1 MARPKLDD
9 AAIADALR
17 TLPRWKRVGERIERD
32 FKATSVRHAVALIER
47 IADLAEGAQHHP
59 DLTWSYVNL
68 HISLTTHDSG
78 GLTTNDVHLARV
90 IEDVL
95 ADG

>member
-1 MARPKLDD
+1 MARPKLTK

-17 TLPRWKRVGERIERD
+17 TLPKWKRVGERIERD
-32 FKATSVRHAVALIER
+32 FKATSVRHAIKLIGR
-47 IADLAEGAQHHP
+47 IADLAEGAEHHP

-78 GLTTNDVHLARV
+78 GLTSRDVHLARV

-95 ADG
+95 SDG